1 MKSLIVFQIIIF
13 VFVTALA
20 QNDNQSISDRIA
32 PNFKLEN
39 IDSEVI
45 ELNDLIGAGPIL
57 LCFWSS
63 CCKSAV
69 MQIEA
74 FAGLYDK
81 YKTNGLV
88 MLAIST
94 DDEKTVAKVKP
105 FVKSKNFNF
114 EVLYDTDGAVAR
126 IYYAFDIPFSVLI
139 SKSRNI
145 TYSHLG
151 YMKGDE
157 IELEKNLINIY
168 ELY

>member
-1 MKSLIVFQIIIF
+1 
-13 VFVTALA
+13 
-20 QNDNQSISDRIA
+20 
-32 PNFKLEN
+32 
-39 IDSEVI
+39 
-45 ELNDLIGAGPIL
+45 
-57 LCFWSS
+57 
-63 CCKSAV
+63 
-69 MQIEA
+69 
-74 FAGLYDK
+74 
-81 YKTNGLV
+81 

-139 SKSRNI
+139 SKSGNI

>member
-20 QNDNQSISDRIA
+20 QNDNQSVSDRIA

-69 MQIEA
+69 M
-74 FAGLYDK
+74 
-81 YKTNGLV
+81 
-88 MLAIST
+88 
-94 DDEKTVAKVKP
+94 
-105 FVKSKNFNF
+105 
-114 EVLYDTDGAVAR
+114 
-126 IYYAFDIPFSVLI
+126 
-139 SKSRNI
+139 
-145 TYSHLG
+145 
-151 YMKGDE
+151 
-157 IELEKNLINIY
+157 
-168 ELY
+168 